1 MTSRDIWMAVNN
13 NDELNALFDV
23 QGAVYRGV
31 PNTCLCR
38 CTWIGSARPLGCRYR
53 PRPAAEEL
61 KEVAGKP
68 PSTYQQWL
76 FQQCIRDQSKK
87 QPMYKNEYNVPSEY
101 KVIVDPASGW
111 HISVEDDGDGCV
123 GLIRVE
129 APRDCDLTIPQLKAQ
144 ARAEMDED
152 ARVLL
157 KATVTDPKSRAER
170 MAWVAYNKAETI
182 ASVIPRKAFER
193 VVMEVGQDYNI
204 DLDYK
209 AETFEVFQIAIE
221 NGLLGLF
228 AKARQTIEPN
238 AAGEYGALMP
248 RHLQAAR

>member
-1 MTSRDIWMAVNN
+1 MA
-13 NDELNALFDV
+13 
-23 QGAVYRGV
+23 R
-31 PNTCLCR
+31 
-38 CTWIGSARPLGCRYR
+38 
-53 PRPAAEEL
+53 
-61 KEVAGKP
+61 
-68 PSTYQQWL
+68 
-76 FQQCIRDQSKK
+76 
-87 QPMYKNEYNVPSEY
+87 EY

-111 HISVEDDGDGCV
+111 HISVEDNGDGRV
-123 GLIRVE
+123 ELIRVE

-170 MAWVAYNKAETI
+170 MAWVAYNEAETI

-193 VVMEVGQDYNI
+193 VVMEVGQDYSI

-209 AETFEVFQIAIE
+209 AETFKMLQITIE

-228 AKARQTIEPN
+228 AKAKKTIEPN
-238 AAGEYGALMP
+238 EAGEYGALMP